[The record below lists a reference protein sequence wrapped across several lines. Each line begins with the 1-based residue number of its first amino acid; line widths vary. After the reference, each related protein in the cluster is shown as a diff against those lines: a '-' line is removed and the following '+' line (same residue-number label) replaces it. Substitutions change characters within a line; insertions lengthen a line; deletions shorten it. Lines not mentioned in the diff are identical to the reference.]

1 MYIAYSINITLFRY
15 LLSVNSHGVVTCTLD
30 FLTSLVKRLPLFSI
44 LYMKILVDKLENISL
59 DKVMYSNWLNFVS
72 NLNFSYLWIA
82 QSLPSQIALTD
93 TARSLVPMK
102 TSKVRILCL
111 ISSCNMYSFQG
122 PYKLAKK
129 LMMVLESKQ

>member
-15 LLSVNSHGVVTCTLD
+15 LLSVNSHGVVTCSLD

-59 DKVMYSNWLNFVS
+59 DKVMYSNSLNFVY

-82 QSLPSQIALTD
+82 QSLPSQFALTD
-93 TARSLVPMK
+93 TARS
-102 TSKVRILCL
+102 
-111 ISSCNMYSFQG
+111 
-122 PYKLAKK
+122 
-129 LMMVLESKQ
+129 